1 MLKPLRRSRRSNLSR
16 YTIVLKNCSFFAR
29 HGLLEQEEVLGQ
41 RFFVDAEMEVEAGDA
56 LVTDSIDNTVD
67 YGVAFAVIERIVVGQ
82 RRYLIEALANDIA
95 LGLRQRYPQI
105 ARVKITVRKPSAP
118 VPGIL
123 DYAQVSV
130 EHHA

>member
-1 MLKPLRRSRRSNLSR
+1 MSR
-16 YTIVLKNCSFFAR
+16 YTILLKNCSFFAR

-56 LVTDSIDNTVD
+56 LEKDCIDNTVD
-67 YGVAFAVIERIVVGQ
+67 YGVAFSVIEQAVVGQ

-95 LGLRQRYPQI
+95 LALRNRYPQI
-105 ARVKITVRKPSAP
+105 VRVKISVRKPSAP

-123 DYAQVSV
+123 DYAQVTV
-130 EHHA
+130 EHNA

>member
-1 MLKPLRRSRRSNLSR
+1 MSR

-95 LGLRQRYPQI
+95 LGLRARYNQI
-105 ARVKITVRKPSAP
+105 QRVKITVRKPSAP

-130 EHHA
+130 EHYA